1 MNDFTHLHVHTEYSL
16 LDGYSPI
23 EKLVESASKKGMT
36 SLAITDHGSMF
47 GIIQFYKTCLK
58 YNIKPILGC
67 EVYVAEKSYLDKST
81 LDKEQHHLVLLAET
95 DEGFK
100 NLMKIVSEGYVN
112 GYYYRP
118 RVDKNILS
126 KYSKGIIAT
135 SACLAGEIQ
144 QLLLSDRFEDAEEAS
159 LEYRKI
165 FGEEN
170 FFLELQ
176 DHGISEQKLVNKLL
190 FEINKKT
197 GIPLVAT
204 NDVHYVEKNDST
216 IHDVLLCIQTGK
228 TLEEPNRMKFP
239 TEEFYLKTYDEMYEI
254 LGEYPGALENTV
266 SIAERCNVEIVF
278 GELHLPHFEAP
289 SGFDNTGYLRELTYT
304 GLTKKY
310 DELTDDIKDR
320 AETELRVIENMGYVD
335 YFLIVWDFIRYAKE
349 MDIPVGP
356 GRGSA
361 AGSIISYALDIT
373 AIDPLKYNLIF
384 ERFLNPERISMP
396 DIDIDFCYERRDE
409 VIDYVIKK
417 YGEDHVAQIVTFGTM
432 AARGAIRDVGRVF
445 DMPYAVVD
453 KIAKMIPMQLGITID
468 GALELSRELKAEYD
482 NDEEVKRLIDYANA
496 IEGMPRHT
504 STHAAGVV
512 ISKDPVTDYVPLSRN
527 QDVLTTQFNMIELE
541 QLGLLKMDFL
551 GLRTL
556 TVIDNTLRLIKNV
569 HGKEID
575 INAIDLNDSKVME
588 MFTNA
593 ETLGIF
599 QFESAGMRA
608 FLKELKPS
616 VFDDLIAANSLFRPG
631 PMNEIPTYI
640 ACKHNPDN
648 IKYIHPSLE
657 PILNVTYGTIVYQ
670 EQVMQIVQKLAGYT
684 LGGADLLRR
693 AMGKKDMHVMEE
705 ERKRFI
711 YGEVDEDG
719 NITVDGCIR
728 RGVDEKSG
736 NKIYDLM
743 IDFAK
748 YAFNKSHSAAYA
760 YVAMQT
766 AWLKTYY
773 PTEFMAALMSSVMG
787 QTSQIS
793 LYIQECKR
801 LGIEILPPDIN
812 HSYKNFSV
820 DGSKIRFGMVAV
832 KNVGGA
838 FVDAIIKCRKSGGP
852 FTSFI
857 DFVQRM
863 DKENRHLI
871 NKKAI
876 ESLIRVGAFQ
886 STGINRATLISMFE
900 KTIDS
905 VLNDSRRN
913 IEGQMFLLDDIPEE
927 DNLEPEFIL
936 PEFSNNL
943 LLQMEKELTGLYISD
958 HPLSSY
964 SNSIKRYSTFKMSV
978 ITEADD
984 FQELQ
989 DKYDN
994 KRVCIVG
1001 LITARN
1007 DKITRNNQQ
1016 MSFLEVEDEFGVIE
1030 IVVFPKLFDEYRS
1043 ILREDTV
1050 VKLEGRLT
1058 ISENENPKM
1067 ILDRLS
1073 KAEENVKSVYL
1084 KFNEKNNDKKL
1095 ELIDL
1100 LSKYPG
1106 NSPVVIYY
1114 AKEKEAECTAE
1125 NLWVDVENRSLIDNL
1140 KMQFGSKNVILQ

>member
-16 LDGYSPI
+16 LDGFSPI
-23 EKLVESASKKGMT
+23 EKLVRTASEKGMKA
-36 SLAITDHGSMF
+36 LAITDHGSMF

-67 EVYVAEKSYLDKST
+67 EVYVAENSYLDKTSG
-81 LDKEQHHLVLLAET
+81 DKEQHHLVLLSET
-95 DEGFK
+95 EEGYQ

-118 RVDKNILS
+118 RVDKEVLS

-135 SACLAGEIQ
+135 SACLGGEIQ
-144 QLLLSDRFEDAEEAS
+144 QLLLYDNFEEAVEVTK
-159 LEYRKI
+159 EYKRI
-165 FGEEN
+165 FGENN

-176 DHGISEQKLVNKLL
+176 DHGIEEQRAVNKLIY
-190 FEINKKT
+190 EISKIT
-197 GIPLVAT
+197 DVPMVAT
-204 NDVHYVEKNDST
+204 NDVHYVEKADAT

-228 TLEEPNRMKFP
+228 TLEEPQRMKFP
-239 TEEFYLKTYDEMYEI
+239 TDEFYLKSYDEMYEV
-254 LGEYPGALENTV
+254 LGEFPGALENTNK
-266 SIAERCNVEIVF
+266 IADRCNVEIVF

-289 SGFDNTGYLRELTYT
+289 EGFDNPAYLRELTNK
-304 GLTKKY
+304 GLKNKY
-310 DELTDDIKDR
+310 GDLTEEITER
-320 AETELRVIENMGYVD
+320 AETELKVIENMGYVD

-349 MDIPVGP
+349 KSIPVGP

-373 AIDPLKYNLIF
+373 DIDPLKYNLLF
-384 ERFLNPERISMP
+384 ERFLNPERVSMP

-409 VIDYVIKK
+409 VIDYVIEK
-417 YGEDHVAQIVTFGTM
+417 YGVNHVAQIVTFGTM

-445 DMPYAVVD
+445 DMPYALVD
-453 KIAKMIPMQLGITID
+453 KIAKQIPMQLGITID
-468 GALELSRELKAEYD
+468 GALELNKELKAEYD
-482 NDEEVKRLIDYANA
+482 EDSEIKKLIDYANA

-512 ISKDPVTDYVPLSRN
+512 ISKNPVTDYVPLSRN

-556 TVIDNTLRLIKNV
+556 TVIDNTIKLIKNV
-569 HGKEID
+569 HGIEID
-575 INAIDLNDSKVME
+575 INNIDLNDPKAIE
-588 MFTNA
+588 LFTNA

-599 QFESAGMRA
+599 QFESPGMRA

-631 PMNEIPTYI
+631 PMNEIPNYI
-640 ACKHNPDN
+640 ACKHNPEK
-648 IKYIHPSLE
+648 ITYIHPSLE
-657 PILNVTYGTIVYQ
+657 PILDVTYGTIVYQ
-670 EQVMQIVQKLAGYT
+670 EQVMQIVQQLAGYT

-693 AMGKKDMHVMEE
+693 AMGKKDMAVMEE

-711 YGEVDEDG
+711 FGQEDESG
-719 NITVDGCIR
+719 NILVDGCLR
-728 RGVDEKSG
+728 RGVDEKSA

-760 YVAMQT
+760 YIAMQT

-787 QTSQIS
+787 QSSQIS

-820 DGSKIRFGMVAV
+820 DGDKIRFGMVAV
-832 KNVGGA
+832 KNVGA
-838 FVDAIIKCRKSGGP
+838 ALVDSIIKCRKTGGP

-857 DFVQRM
+857 DFVQRL

-876 ESLIRVGAFQ
+876 ECLIRVGAFS
-886 STGINRATLISMFE
+886 STGLNRATLISMFE

-913 IEGQMFLLDDIPEE
+913 LDGQMFLLDDSHEK
-927 DNLEPEFIL
+927 DNLEPEFII

-943 LLQMEKELTGLYISD
+943 LLQMEKELTGLYITD

-964 SNSIKRYSTFKMSV
+964 SDYIEKNSNFKTSV

-984 FQELQ
+984 FQEIQ
-989 DKYDN
+989 DKYDQ
-994 KRVCIVG
+994 KRVSIVG
-1001 LITARN
+1001 LITSRN

-1016 MSFLEVEDEFGVIE
+1016 MTFLEVEDEFGVIE
-1030 IVVFPKLFDEYRS
+1030 IVVFPKLFDEYRP
-1043 ILREDTV
+1043 LMQEDTV

-1058 ISENENPKM
+1058 ISENENPKL
-1067 ILDRLS
+1067 ILDKLT
-1073 KAEENVKSVYL
+1073 KAKENVKSIYIKL
-1084 KFNEKNNDKKL
+1084 KRKDENEKT
-1095 ELIDL
+1095 ELVNL
-1100 LSKYPG
+1100 LSKYSG
-1106 NSPVVIYY
+1106 YSPVVLYY
-1114 AKEKEAECTAE
+1114 ASEKVAEKTSK
-1125 NLWVDVENRSLIDNL
+1125 NLWVDVDNKALIDKL
-1140 KMQFGSKNVILQ
+1140 EDKYGSRNVIIQ

>member
-16 LDGYSPI
+16 LDGFSPI
-23 EKLVESASKKGMT
+23 EKLVRTASEKGMKA
-36 SLAITDHGSMF
+36 LAITDHGSMF

-67 EVYVAEKSYLDKST
+67 EVYVAENSYLDKTSG
-81 LDKEQHHLVLLAET
+81 DKEQHHLVLLSET
-95 DEGFK
+95 EEGYQ

-118 RVDKNILS
+118 RVDKEVLS

-135 SACLAGEIQ
+135 SACLGGEIQ
-144 QLLLSDRFEDAEEAS
+144 QLLLYDNFEEAVEVTK
-159 LEYRKI
+159 EYKRI
-165 FGEEN
+165 FGENN

-176 DHGISEQKLVNKLL
+176 DHGIEEQRAVNKLIY
-190 FEINKKT
+190 EISKIT
-197 GIPLVAT
+197 DVPMVAT
-204 NDVHYVEKNDST
+204 NDVHYVEKADAT

-228 TLEEPNRMKFP
+228 TLEEPQRMKFP
-239 TEEFYLKTYDEMYEI
+239 TDEFYLKSYDEMYEV
-254 LGEYPGALENTV
+254 LGEFPGALENTNK
-266 SIAERCNVEIVF
+266 IADRCNVEIVF

-289 SGFDNTGYLRELTYT
+289 EGFDNPAYLRELTNK
-304 GLTKKY
+304 GLKNKY
-310 DELTDDIKDR
+310 GDLTEEITER
-320 AETELRVIENMGYVD
+320 AETELKVIENMGYVD

-349 MDIPVGP
+349 KSIPVGP

-373 AIDPLKYNLIF
+373 DIDPLKYNLLF
-384 ERFLNPERISMP
+384 ERFLNPERVSMP

-409 VIDYVIKK
+409 VIDYVIEK
-417 YGEDHVAQIVTFGTM
+417 YGVNHVAQIVTFGTM

-445 DMPYAVVD
+445 DMPYALVD
-453 KIAKMIPMQLGITID
+453 KIAKQIPMQLGITID
-468 GALELSRELKAEYD
+468 GALELNKELKAEYD
-482 NDEEVKRLIDYANA
+482 EDSEIKKLIDYANA

-512 ISKDPVTDYVPLSRN
+512 ISKNPVTDYVPLSRN

-556 TVIDNTLRLIKNV
+556 TVIDNTIKLIKNV
-569 HGKEID
+569 HGIEID
-575 INAIDLNDSKVME
+575 INNIDLNDPKAIE
-588 MFTNA
+588 LFTNA

-599 QFESAGMRA
+599 QFESPGMRA

-631 PMNEIPTYI
+631 PMNEIPNYI
-640 ACKHNPDN
+640 ACKHNPEK
-648 IKYIHPSLE
+648 ITYIHPSLE
-657 PILNVTYGTIVYQ
+657 PILDVTYGTIVYQ
-670 EQVMQIVQKLAGYT
+670 EQVMQIVQQLAGYT

-693 AMGKKDMHVMEE
+693 AMGKKDMAVMEE

-711 YGEVDEDG
+711 FGQEDESG
-719 NITVDGCIR
+719 NILVDGCLR
-728 RGVDEKSG
+728 RGVDEKSA

-760 YVAMQT
+760 YIAMQT

-787 QTSQIS
+787 QSSQIS

-820 DGSKIRFGMVAV
+820 DGDKIRFGMVAV
-832 KNVGGA
+832 KNVGA
-838 FVDAIIKCRKSGGP
+838 ALVDSIIKCRKTGGP

-857 DFVQRM
+857 DFVQRL

-876 ESLIRVGAFQ
+876 ECLIRVGAFS
-886 STGINRATLISMFE
+886 STGLNRATLISMFE

-913 IEGQMFLLDDIPEE
+913 LDGQMFLLDDSHEK
-927 DNLEPEFIL
+927 DNLEPEFII

-943 LLQMEKELTGLYISD
+943 LLQMEKELTGLYITD

-964 SNSIKRYSTFKMSV
+964 SDYIEKNSNFKMSV

-984 FQELQ
+984 FQEIQ
-989 DKYDN
+989 DKYDQ
-994 KRVCIVG
+994 KRVSIVG
-1001 LITARN
+1001 LITSRN

-1016 MSFLEVEDEFGVIE
+1016 MTFLEVEDEFGVIE
-1030 IVVFPKLFDEYRS
+1030 IVVFPKLFDEYRP
-1043 ILREDTV
+1043 LMQEDTV

-1058 ISENENPKM
+1058 ISENENPKL
-1067 ILDRLS
+1067 ILDKLT
-1073 KAEENVKSVYL
+1073 KAKENVKSIYIKL
-1084 KFNEKNNDKKL
+1084 KRKDENEKT
-1095 ELIDL
+1095 ELVNL
-1100 LSKYPG
+1100 LSKYSG
-1106 NSPVVIYY
+1106 YSPVVLYY
-1114 AKEKEAECTAE
+1114 ASEKVAEKTSK
-1125 NLWVDVENRSLIDNL
+1125 NLWVDVDNKALIDKL
-1140 KMQFGSKNVILQ
+1140 EDKYGSRNVIIQ